1 MTRTTTTRLK
11 IRPAD
16 KVAPFGALF
25 DPPIVGE
32 SLLGF
37 TNRCFARTPAKQAVQ
52 GLALAGI
59 GKLTPTGLATTLDDP
74 ASIEGLATLLRT
86 STVEIER
93 RLHRPGTLDN
103 KRSAAIDFFGAMIRA
118 DYRDSRHRRVSP
130 RALSVSPH
138 HRAIWDLRIFSFDP
152 ETRETL
158 VDSCPVC
165 AKKLGW
171 RRAYGIHM
179 CEWCLDD
186 RGFPQVDL
194 RQYPQSLVEVADSE
208 ALDFVTGLVGPDPAV
223 RASAL
228 SQADHAM
235 WANTSPSEMFE
246 VIIAFACA
254 LTMKVGG
261 ARTTLERPSAVESY
275 QRFTPDILAAAGRV
289 IIDGTKGFAAIAD
302 RIRADAGDRAGF
314 YGVKKELLP
323 LFCMT
328 VDQHLTQATK
338 DIIKIA
344 IKTDMERTRSSVAL
358 RRNDYAGDERYMAI
372 EAFVARTGVQRRCLA
387 RLADSGSVSVITAT
401 DAKQAP
407 KLMAIDEVMPLIEIF
422 NDSIHQKHVAGLLD
436 VGQDVLPDLEARG
449 LIHQVKGPTIS
460 LFETDDAYYRAAEV
474 EKVAANMKARI
485 TKAGAKVK
493 PMRISKAVKRL
504 GMTPV
509 PWGAVIS
516 AIVSGKVVICRIPGA
531 NKTWRTGAG
540 TTDVRGFLK
549 AVQAELCETD
559 AAVLDDRIGN
569 QTVAEILGITE
580 VFVSLLA
587 KGGYLDRN
595 GPALHKLFDRGQ
607 VEAFARKYIFIPEI
621 MERASIARARD
632 VRGWLALRGVKL
644 GFELSQDRYLAFD
657 RQAVEK
663 VLAREAVGR
672 MQAAE

>member
-1 MTRTTTTRLK
+1 MTRTTTTRLNIK
-11 IRPAD
+11 PAD
-16 KVAPFGALF
+16 KVAPFAVLL
-25 DPPIVGE
+25 DPPMVGE

-86 STVEIER
+86 SAVEIEQ

-130 RALSVSPH
+130 RALSVSLH
-138 HRAIWDLRIFSFDP
+138 HHAIWDLRIFSFDP

-158 VDSCPVC
+158 IDACPVC
-165 AKKLGW
+165 GKKLGW

-186 RGFPQVDL
+186 RALPQVDL
-194 RQYPQSLVEVADSE
+194 RQFKQSLVEVSDNE
-208 ALDFVTGLVGPDPAV
+208 ALDFVTGLVDPNSAV
-223 RASAL
+223 RAAAVGR
-228 SQADHAM
+228 ADSAM
-235 WANTSPSEMFE
+235 WASTSPSEMFE
-246 VIIAFACA
+246 VTIAFACA
-254 LTMKVGG
+254 LTMKVGE

-275 QRFTPDILAAAGRV
+275 QRFTPDVLAAAGRV
-289 IIDGTKGFAAIAD
+289 IIDGARGFTTIAD
-302 RIRADAGDRAGF
+302 RIRADAGDRPGF

-328 VDQHLTQATK
+328 VDQHLTQATR

-344 IKTDMERTRSSVAL
+344 IKADMERTRSSVAL

-372 EAFVARTGVQRRCLA
+372 EAFVAQTGLQRRCLS
-387 RLADSGSVSVITAT
+387 RLADSGLVSVITAT
-401 DAKQAP
+401 DAIQAP
-407 KLMAIDEVMPLIEIF
+407 KLMAVDEVMPLIEIF
-422 NDSIHQKHVAGLLD
+422 NDSIHQKHAAGLLD
-436 VGQDVLPDLEARG
+436 IGQDVLTDLEVRG
-449 LIHQVKGPTIS
+449 LIHRVEGPTTA
-460 LFETDDAYYRAAEV
+460 LFETDDPYYRAAEV
-474 EKVAANMKARI
+474 EKLAASMKARI
-485 TKAGAKVK
+485 TKAGAKAK

-516 AIVSGKVVICRIPGA
+516 AIVSGKAVICRIPGE

-540 TTDVRGFLK
+540 TADVRGFLG

-559 AAVLDDRIGN
+559 AAVLDDWIGN
-569 QTVAEILGITE
+569 QTVAEILEITE

-587 KGGYLDRN
+587 KGGHLDRN
-595 GPALHKLFDRGQ
+595 GTSLHRLFDRGQ
-607 VEAFARKYIFIPEI
+607 VEAFGRKYIFIPEI
-621 MERASIARARD
+621 MERAGIARARD
-632 VRGWLALRGVKL
+632 VRGWLAQRGVKL
-644 GFELSQDRYLAFD
+644 GFELSRDRYLGFD
-657 RQAVEK
+657 RQAVEM